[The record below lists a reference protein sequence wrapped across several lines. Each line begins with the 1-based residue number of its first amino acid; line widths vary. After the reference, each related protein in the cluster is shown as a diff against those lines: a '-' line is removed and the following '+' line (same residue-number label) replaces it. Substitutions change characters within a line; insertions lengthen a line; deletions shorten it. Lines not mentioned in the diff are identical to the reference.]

1 MAIGQFGSQASAQGD
16 STGSRTVRFPW
27 LAAFFLLCIFPLC
40 FLGYGSDND
49 TYAVVVVGVRTWHEH
64 FPITSRNPG
73 YWVYEAIIYVLSTLG
88 GSLLCNLASF
98 LMATLVAWRF
108 WALGLRL
115 RVPYLALLTACLVVT
130 PGFIIAG
137 SSTDD
142 YLWSLLCMI
151 LGAECIVADRL
162 VAATLLS
169 ALAMAIRGGN
179 GPVVA
184 GGFAAAIVYEVW
196 TRRGVTTKALKIAAA
211 GLVSAF
217 LAAVAFYPSY
227 VIVGRNMSFTAAM
240 DGPPE
245 LWTPFLRLGKFFYKG
260 SVAVGPLAL
269 VVILIA
275 TVLYFKN
282 RHTLKDLGPRPKD
295 SNRLAV
301 VCLGYLIGN
310 LVLFLRYPIEF
321 YYLIPS
327 TFFFLLLA
335 GITLFAYSRRL
346 TIALLVTILSF
357 DFVWPIFVKPNVS
370 GRSTGAYLHFGVE
383 PGIILDDTHARMKVM
398 HCHDYQCFTDLSK

>member
-1 MAIGQFGSQASAQGD
+1 M
-16 STGSRTVRFPW
+16 
-27 LAAFFLLCIFPLC
+27 
-40 FLGYGSDND
+40 
-49 TYAVVVVGVRTWHEH
+49 
-64 FPITSRNPG
+64 
-73 YWVYEAIIYVLSTLG
+73 
-88 GSLLCNLASF
+88 
-98 LMATLVAWRF
+98 
-108 WALGLRL
+108 
-115 RVPYLALLTACLVVT
+115 
-130 PGFIIAG
+130 
-137 SSTDD
+137 
-142 YLWSLLCMI
+142 
-151 LGAECIVADRL
+151 
-162 VAATLLS
+162 
-169 ALAMAIRGGN
+169 
-179 GPVVA
+179 
-184 GGFAAAIVYEVW
+184 
-196 TRRGVTTKALKIAAA
+196 
-211 GLVSAF
+211 
-217 LAAVAFYPSY
+217 
-227 VIVGRNMSFTAAM
+227 
-240 DGPPE
+240 
-245 LWTPFLRLGKFFYKG
+245 
-260 SVAVGPLAL
+260 AL

-370 GRSTGAYLHFGVE
+370 GRSTGAYLHFGVG